1 MKFTKENLNLETG
14 ISKEWLITNGIGGFC
29 SSTIIGANTRK
40 YHGLL
45 VAPLN
50 PPASRYLILSKLDES
65 IEIRGKKYD
74 LYTNICESYISHGY
88 KYQEEFEKDYYP
100 TFKYKVQG
108 IEIEKSIC
116 MEYGKN
122 TVGVYYKI
130 KNGRYKAKL
139 TLAPIVNFRDFH
151 TMNTGHQFKIRQQV
165 NDAKVKLVI
174 DDKSQTPIYMNLS
187 EGKYIQHENDTF
199 NNMFYVEEEK
209 RGFYPEENHS
219 VPGVYEVEI
228 KPKEEKEISFVCSL
242 EENIEEKDV
251 KYLMEKEIKR
261 IDESI
266 KETGLIS
273 EKENKTRKELN
284 REALIKTYLKA
295 IDNFIVYRPNFR
307 LHTII
312 AGYPWF
318 LDWGRDT
325 LVAFEGLLLVT
336 KKFDIAREVLLTMVR
351 DIKYGLVPNGYSGY
365 DNRPLYNSVDASLLL
380 FEQVNKY
387 LEYTKDY
394 KFVKEKIY
402 PKLEDI
408 IKNYVEGNNVDGN
421 NIYLDKDGLMVS
433 GTDETQNT
441 WMDAKVGNMAVTPR
455 NGKAVEI
462 NAMWYNA
469 NMIMANLTL
478 KIGDLLQ
485 IKKYKD
491 LAKKCKKAFESKF
504 YNKKTK
510 CLYDVL
516 GDEKIRPNQLF
527 ALSLTYPVIEENS
540 EIAKNI
546 INVVEKKLLNSYG
559 LKTLAKGEENY
570 VDIYEG
576 DAFKR
581 DTSYHQGI
589 TWPWLLGLYYNAL
602 VNMKNKAKAEEK
614 EQLENKIEKF
624 VEKTNR
630 TFKKE
635 INQNG
640 CIGSI
645 SELYDSAK
653 PQLPKGAI
661 AQAWSVAE
669 VFRIIMSNNDSV
681 K

>member
-14 ISKEWLITNGIGGFC
+14 IDKEWVITNGIGGFA

-45 VAPLN
+45 IATLN
-50 PPASRYLILSKLDES
+50 PPASRFLVLSKLDES
-65 IEIRGKKYD
+65 LEIRGKKYD
-74 LYTNICESYISHGY
+74 LYTNICESFISHGY

-100 TFKYKVQG
+100 TFKYNVNG
-108 IEIEKSIC
+108 VEIEKSIC
-116 MEYGKN
+116 MEYNQN
-122 TVGVYYKI
+122 TVGVHYKI
-130 KNGRYKAKL
+130 KNGRYKSKL

-151 TMNTGHQFKIRQQV
+151 TMNTGHHFNIRQQV
-165 NDAKVKLVI
+165 NDTKVKLVI
-174 DDKSQTPIYMNLS
+174 DEKSQTPVYMNLS
-187 EGKYIQHENDTF
+187 EGKYIIHDNDTF

-209 RGFYPEENHS
+209 RGFYPEENHA

-228 KPKEEKEISFVCSL
+228 KANEEKEISFVCSL

-251 KYLMEKEIKR
+251 KELMEKEIAR
-261 IDESI
+261 IDEEI
-266 KETGLIS
+266 EKTELIP
-273 EKENKTRKELN
+273 EKEKKTKKELN
-284 REALIKTYLKA
+284 EDELTKTFLKA

-325 LVAFEGLLLVT
+325 LIAFEGLLLVT
-336 KKFDIAREVLLTMVR
+336 KNFDIAREVLLTMVR
-351 DIKYGLVPNGYSGY
+351 DIKYGLVPNGYSGF

-380 FEQVNKY
+380 FEQVQKY

-421 NIYLDKDGLMVS
+421 NIYLDKDGLMQS

-441 WMDAKVGNMAVTPR
+441 WMDAKVGDMAVTPR

-478 KIGDLLQ
+478 RIGDLLQ

-491 LAKKCKKAFESKF
+491 LAKKCKKTFEEKF
-504 YNKKTK
+504 YNPETK

-516 GDEKIRPNQLF
+516 GDGKIRPNQLF
-527 ALSLTYPVIEENS
+527 ALSLTHPVIDPDS
-540 EIAKNI
+540 EIAKNMI
-546 INVVEKKLLNSYG
+546 TVVEKKLLNNYG

-570 VDIYEG
+570 VEIYEG
-576 DAFKR
+576 DSFKR

-589 TWPWLLGLYYNAL
+589 TWPWLLGLYYDAL
-602 VNMKNKAKAEEK
+602 INMKEKAKEEEK
-614 EQLENKIEKF
+614 EELENKIQKF
-624 VEKTNR
+624 VDKTKR

-635 INQNG
+635 INENG

-669 VFRIIMSNNDSV
+669 IFRIIMER
-681 K
+681 

>member
-14 ISKEWLITNGIGGFC
+14 IDKEWVITNGIGGFA

-45 VAPLN
+45 IATLN
-50 PPASRYLILSKLDES
+50 PPASRFLVLSKLDES
-65 IEIRGKKYD
+65 LEIRGKKYD
-74 LYTNICESYISHGY
+74 LYTNICESFISHGY

-100 TFKYKVQG
+100 TFKYNVNG
-108 IEIEKSIC
+108 VEIEKSIC
-116 MEYGKN
+116 MEYNQN
-122 TVGVYYKI
+122 TVGVHYKI
-130 KNGRYKAKL
+130 KNGRYKSKL

-151 TMNTGHQFKIRQQV
+151 TMNTGHHFNIRQQV
-165 NDAKVKLVI
+165 NDTKVKLVI
-174 DDKSQTPIYMNLS
+174 DEKSQTPVYMNLS
-187 EGKYIQHENDTF
+187 EGKYIIHDNDTF

-209 RGFYPEENHS
+209 RGFYPEENHA

-228 KPKEEKEISFVCSL
+228 KANEEKEISFVCSL

-251 KYLMEKEIKR
+251 KELMEKEIAR
-261 IDESI
+261 IDREI
-266 KETGLIS
+266 EKTELIP
-273 EKENKTRKELN
+273 EKEKKTKKELN
-284 REALIKTYLKA
+284 EDELTKTFLKA

-325 LVAFEGLLLVT
+325 LIAFEGLLLVT

-351 DIKYGLVPNGYSGY
+351 DIKYGLVPNGYSGF

-380 FEQVNKY
+380 FEQVQKY
-387 LEYTKDY
+387 LKYTKDY
-394 KFVKEKIY
+394 KFIKEKIY

-421 NIYLDKDGLMVS
+421 NIYLDKDGLMQS

-441 WMDAKVGNMAVTPR
+441 WMDAKVGDMAVTPR

-478 KIGDLLQ
+478 RLGDLLQ

-491 LAKKCKKAFESKF
+491 LAKQCKKSFEEKF
-504 YNKKTK
+504 YNPETK

-516 GDEKIRPNQLF
+516 GDGKIRPNQLF
-527 ALSLTYPVIEENS
+527 ALSLTHPVIDPDS

-546 INVVEKKLLNSYG
+546 ITVVEKKLLNNYG

-570 VDIYEG
+570 VEVYEG
-576 DAFKR
+576 DSFKR

-589 TWPWLLGLYYNAL
+589 TWPWLLGLYYDAL
-602 VNMKNKAKAEEK
+602 TNIKDRAKEEEK
-614 EQLENKIEKF
+614 EELENKIQKF
-624 VEKTNR
+624 IDKTKR

-635 INQNG
+635 INENG

-645 SELYDSAK
+645 SELYNSAK

-669 VFRIIMSNNDSV
+669 IFRIIMER
-681 K
+681 